1 MNLKKKNILIKHTI
15 KLKIVQI
22 SYCVFEDVVA
32 FPTSATSTSSETE
45 VANAIETTKATTM
58 ATSVAS
64 PASSTS
70 SASSTE
76 AEDESFFHSVVTKT
90 VDGFVVSSRAGS
102 KIIFPSKPTLQENQE
117 KEAKEE
123 STFVV
128 PSWFA
133 KLTQR
138 YVEPRQKRTIS
149 FSSFWAPQDDE
160 MGGHTNDISNI
171 KYIYPNYE
179 SRNDLLLSKV

>member
-1 MNLKKKNILIKHTI
+1 MT
-15 KLKIVQI
+15 
-22 SYCVFEDVVA
+22 
-32 FPTSATSTSSETE
+32 TE
-45 VANAIETTKATTM
+45 K
-58 ATSVAS
+58 
-64 PASSTS
+64 
-70 SASSTE
+70 
-76 AEDESFFHSVVTKT
+76 DESFFHSVVTKT

-102 KIIFPSKPTLQENQE
+102 KIIFPSKPTLQENRE

-149 FSSFWAPQDDE
+149 FWAFAADGEDQDDE
-160 MGGHTNDISNI
+160 MGVDTNDISNI